1 MAKQRKRTN
10 KNVPAKGR
18 LRDIC
23 DSLWGKSVLADW
35 NHECAVCGGRATDPH
50 HLVPRQHYATRY
62 ELSNGIGLCSR
73 CHLWCPDRAP
83 HQNAAGFMNWLEW
96 NHPEVYLRYVNDPR
110 PDFTG
115 TTNVAYFLEL
125 IRGFK
130 QYFDEEQFIKIVGIR
145 LSSYL
150 A

>member
-1 MAKQRKRTN
+1 
-10 KNVPAKGR
+10 
-18 LRDIC
+18 
-23 DSLWGKSVLADW
+23 
-35 NHECAVCGGRATDPH
+35 
-50 HLVPRQHYATRY
+50 
-62 ELSNGIGLCSR
+62 
-73 CHLWCPDRAP
+73 
-83 HQNAAGFMNWLEW
+83 MNWLEW